1 MAAGASIGLLASV
14 ATDQPS
20 STALLVALRLDSA
33 LGHHGALSERRSGW
47 LVWFEVMPGFTLA
60 QSCGFTRAPCP
71 PAPWFAFVGSVGL
84 GYAWR

>member
-20 STALLVALRLDSA
+20 STALLVALRRDSA

-60 QSCGFTRAPCP
+60 QSCVHAGPCP